1 MDKLIVGEGGTKCT
15 ISNDGATI
23 IKLLEVVHPAA
34 RILVDIATSQDAEVG
49 DGTTSVVLLA
59 GELMRLSRPFIEDG
73 MNPQLIIR
81 GFRKASELCAQW
93 IKDNAED
100 LQSLSQKMSIDTRGL
115 LIKCAQ
121 TSMNSKLIH
130 GHKDFFSEMVV
141 DAVML
146 LEGGNAGLLDKDGN
160 GNGDDHQH
168 TLSMATISDRMIG
181 VKKISGGAMEE
192 SLLIEGVAFEKTF
205 AYAGFEQ
212 QPKSFRRPRVL
223 LLNMELELKAERDN
237 AEVRVENVDSY
248 DKIVDAEWDLLFGRL
263 QKMVDAGAQV
273 ILSKLAIGDVATQW
287 FADRNCFAA
296 GRVSEADMDRLAVA
310 MGLKIQSSVEDFS
323 EVEESFMTPE
333 NEDDVKSRGQQVLGE
348 CELFEERVIGDKK
361 INIFKGCHKA
371 PTCTL
376 ILRGGSGEFMAEV
389 ERSLHDAIMVVRR
402 AIRTG
407 KVVGGGGAIEM
418 ALAKHLRDFARSVA
432 GRIQLV
438 MLAFSQ
444 ALEVI
449 PRQLC
454 ENGGLDATSLLTQLR
469 KRHSTAQEPWA
480 GLDMAKEAIVS
491 NNLGGDGLVWEP
503 AMMKSNLIA
512 AACEAASTILSIDL
526 TISSAGQDNK
536 MQSALPGVDSRGN
549 VIGGGGGQR

>member
-1 MDKLIVGEGGTKCT
+1 MDKLIVSEGGNKCT

-34 RILVDIATSQDAEVG
+34 RILVDIAASQDAEVG

-59 GELMRLSRPFIEDG
+59 GELLRLSRPFIEDG

-81 GFRKASELCAQW
+81 GFRKASELCSAW
-93 IKDNAED
+93 IKGNAED
-100 LQSLSQKMSIDTRGL
+100 LQSLSVKMDNSSATPLDLRGL

-130 GHKDFFSEMVV
+130 GHKDFFSKMVV

-146 LEGGNAGLLDKDGN
+146 LEGDIVANAS
-160 GNGDDHQH
+160 
-168 TLSMATISDRMIG
+168 TLKTSSISMATISDRMIG

-212 QPKSFRRPRVL
+212 QPKSFIKPKIL

-237 AEVRVENVDSY
+237 AEVRVENVDAY
-248 DKIVDAEWDLLFGRL
+248 GKIVDAEWDLLFGRL
-263 QKMVDAGAQV
+263 QKMLDAGAQI

-310 MGLKIQSSVEDFS
+310 LDLKIQSSVEDFS
-323 EVEESFMTPE
+323 EVEETFLSIG
-333 NEDDVKSRGQQVLGE
+333 NKSRGQQLLGE
-348 CELFEERVIGDKK
+348 CEYFEERVIGDKK

-389 ERSLHDAIMVVRR
+389 ERSLHDAIMVARR
-402 AIRTG
+402 AVRTG

-418 ALAKHLRDFARSVA
+418 ALAKHLRDYARSVA

-438 MLAFSQ
+438 LLAFSQ

-454 ENGGLDATSLLTQLR
+454 VNGGLDATSLLTQLR
-469 KRHSTAQEPWA
+469 KRHSSGMEPWA
-480 GLDMAKEAIVS
+480 GLDMSKEAIVS

-503 AMMKSNLIA
+503 AMMKSNLIS

-526 TISSAGQDNK
+526 TISTTGQEK
-536 MQSALPGVDSRGN
+536 MQNALPGVDSRGN
-549 VIGGGGGQR
+549 VMGGAR